1 MTIYTLLFGSIGILG
16 AGFFSSLARSS
27 SNPSS
32 NLTRRFISVILFIAA
47 MVVIGVT
54 YDSYRYSAL
63 LGQRVSFQENL
74 INLLILLLTYISSNI
89 FIKHVTKR
97 ASRK

>member
-1 MTIYTLLFGSIGILG
+1 
-16 AGFFSSLARSS
+16 
-27 SNPSS
+27 
-32 NLTRRFISVILFIAA
+32 